1 MSDLIHK
8 LLYTGIGLAALTEQ
22 KAQEIVTELEKRGEV
37 SAADGKKFA
46 QELIEKA
53 RTQRDEL
60 KKTIS
65 EEVDKIAGKL
75 KWVSRAEYDELKDR
89 LDKLE
94 NRSSCC
100 GNNDLL

>member
-8 LLYTGIGLAALTEQ
+8 LIYTGIGLAALTEQ
-22 KAQEIVTELEKRGEV
+22 KAQQIVAELEQKGEV
-37 SAADGKKFA
+37 SAADGKKLA
-46 QELIEKA
+46 QELVEKA
-53 RTQRDEL
+53 RNQRDEL

-75 KWVSRAEYDELKDR
+75 NWVSRADFDELKNR

-100 GNNDLL
+100 GNNDSL